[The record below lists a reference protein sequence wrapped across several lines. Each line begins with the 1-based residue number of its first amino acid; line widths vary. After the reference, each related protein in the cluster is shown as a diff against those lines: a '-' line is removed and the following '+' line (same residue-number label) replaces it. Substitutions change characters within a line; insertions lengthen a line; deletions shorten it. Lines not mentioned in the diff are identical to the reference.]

1 MRTRICRL
9 HGQGDLRVE
18 EADVSEP
25 GRGEVLVAIGAGGIC
40 GSDLH
45 YFQDG
50 GFGPIR
56 VREPIILGHEVA
68 GTVVALGDGVSALS
82 VGTRVALNPSRPCGQ
97 CRYCRDGLQQH
108 CLNMRFMG
116 SALRFPHEQGGFRD
130 RIVVDAAQ
138 CVPLSNDEVTIG
150 EAACAEPLAVCL
162 HSLAR
167 ARQSG
172 ATLKGASVL
181 VTGAGPIGALVVAA
195 LRHAGAGHIVVTDL
209 QDETLAVAREMGAH
223 EAINVRTNSDRL
235 DVYAAEK
242 GTFDLAFECSAAP
255 AAFRSAAACLRP
267 QGTLVAVGVGG
278 EVPIPLNLVVGK
290 ELQIVGTHRFV
301 AEYAEAV
308 DLIDRRAIDVRP
320 IISARI
326 DLARAGEAFELA
338 SDRTRAVKVQLTFAG
353 GPALIDLQDSV
364 SPSPERGKGGETSSP
379 PFPMKAFADRQFA
392 AAGAGAVPVAGSA
405 ASWAAPSTASMSCQL
420 ATSSS

>member
-1 MRTRICRL
+1 MKTTRICRL
-9 HGQGDLRVE
+9 YAKGDVRIE
-18 EADVSEP
+18 EAEVSEAGP
-25 GRGEVLVAIGAGGIC
+25 GEVLVAIGAGGIC

-68 GTVVALGDGVSALS
+68 GTVAALGDGVSALA
-82 VGTRVALNPSRPCGQ
+82 VGTRVALNPSRPCGT
-97 CRYCRDGLQQH
+97 CRYCRGGLRQH
-108 CLNMRFMG
+108 CLHMRFMG

-138 CVPLSNDEVTIG
+138 CVPIRNEDVSIG

-162 HSLAR
+162 HALSR
-167 ARQSG
+167 TRQAG
-172 ATLKGASVL
+172 ATLERASVL

-195 LRHAGAGHIVVTDL
+195 LRYAGAGHIVVTDL
-209 QDETLAVAREMGAH
+209 QDETLAVAHEMGAH
-223 EAINVRTNSDRL
+223 QTINVRTNADRL
-235 DVYAAEK
+235 EPYTAEK

-278 EVPIPLNLVVGK
+278 EIPIPLNLVVGK
-290 ELQIVGTHRFV
+290 ELNVVGTHRFV

-308 DLIDRRAIDVRP
+308 DLIDRRSIDVRP
-320 IISARI
+320 IISAQI
-326 DLARAGEAFELA
+326 DLAQADEAFELA
-338 SDRTRAVKVQLTFAG
+338 SDRSRSVKVQLIFAG
-353 GPALIDLQDSV
+353 G
-364 SPSPERGKGGETSSP
+364 
-379 PFPMKAFADRQFA
+379 
-392 AAGAGAVPVAGSA
+392 
-405 ASWAAPSTASMSCQL
+405 
-420 ATSSS
+420 